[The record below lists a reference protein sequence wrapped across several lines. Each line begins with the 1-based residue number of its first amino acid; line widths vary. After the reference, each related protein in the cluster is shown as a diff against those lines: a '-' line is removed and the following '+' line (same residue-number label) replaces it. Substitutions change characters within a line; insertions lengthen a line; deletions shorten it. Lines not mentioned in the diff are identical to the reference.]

1 MKKNNKF
8 KKIICA
14 LLCLAFA
21 SSFFSLLYSCSA
33 NGKAA
38 EQGPTDESLGEKDG
52 TLPDEGESPDAPV
65 SLDPDIEA
73 FDFGGYEFC
82 ILTTNDDLHDYPL
95 HTRDIYAE
103 EETGEPMNDATYR
116 RNREAENKFNIQI
129 KMAAEPEPGGP
140 YDALRKAV
148 NAGEDIYDLF
158 LAFEMGG
165 SGPAASNGFL
175 LNWKNVPYVN
185 LEKPYWSS
193 EVAEQLSV
201 GDKMFLALS
210 DLSVGSNEYLYAVF
224 FNKQVQQEQGVEDLY
239 EVVKS
244 GAWTI
249 DKAAE
254 VSKGIA
260 RDLDGDGQMG
270 EQDQWGIIMN
280 YGAQGLFY
288 SCGNMVMRKD
298 ENNIPYIDYVTERSI
313 NSFDKAFE
321 LCRSDY
327 TIYDPNWTEE
337 ARYFKI
343 FSENRALLMF
353 KYLTA
358 PQILRGMET
367 DFGILPYPKLDE
379 AQQKYYSFMD
389 GHTLLMGIPT
399 PASNLERTGA
409 IIEEMSYLS
418 YKYLVPA
425 YYDVL
430 LKTKFSRDNES
441 AEMLDIIYSGRIFDF
456 GYVYDNWIISYT
468 FQNQINENKREFAS
482 VVEKNMGK
490 AQANLEKILAAYEAV
505 E

>member
-1 MKKNNKF
+1 MI
-8 KKIICA
+8 KKIICVLVCISISFV
-14 LLCLAFA
+14 LLFLF
-21 SSFFSLLYSCSA
+21 SCSA
-33 NGKAA
+33 NSGTTKPNEA
-38 EQGPTDESLGEKDG
+38 EDENTVEKDG
-52 TLPDEGESPDAPV
+52 PVPENGESADSYEAF
-65 SLDPDIEA
+65 DPNIEA
-73 FDFGGYEFC
+73 FDFGGYVFT

-116 RNREAENKFNIQI
+116 RNRETEAKFNIQI
-129 KMAAEPEPGGP
+129 KMAAEPEADGP
-140 YDALRKAV
+140 YTALKKAV
-148 NAGEDIYDLF
+148 NAGEDSYDLF

-165 SGPAASNGFL
+165 SGPAASNGYL
-175 LNWKNVPYVN
+175 LNWKNIPHVD
-185 LEKPYWSS
+185 LSKPYWSS

-224 FNKQVQQEQGVEDLY
+224 FNKQVQKEQDVENLY
-239 EVVKS
+239 DVVK
-244 GAWTI
+244 GGKWTL
-249 DKAAE
+249 DKAME

-260 RDLDGDGQMG
+260 KDLNGDGRMN
-270 EQDQWGIIMN
+270 EEDQWGIIMN

-298 ENNIPYIDYVTERSI
+298 ENNIPYIDYITPRSLDT
-313 NSFDKAFE
+313 FEKAYE

-327 TIYDPNWTEE
+327 TIYEANWTLE
-337 ARYFKI
+337 AKYFKI
-343 FSENRALLMF
+343 FAENRALLMF

-379 AQQKYYSFMD
+379 AQDKYYSFMD

-399 PASNLERTGA
+399 TASNLDRTGA

-441 AEMLDIIYSGRIFDF
+441 AEMLDIIYSGRVFDF

-468 FQNQINENKREFAS
+468 FQQQIDAKKREFAS
-482 VVEKNMGK
+482 AVEKNMGK
-490 AQANLEKILAAYEAV
+490 AQANLEKILAAYDAV

>member
-1 MKKNNKF
+1 MNKAIKTKKT
-8 KKIICA
+8 ICI
-14 LLCLAFA
+14 FI
-21 SSFFSLLYSCSA
+21 FFSIVLPFLFSCSQNSGKTDQSESA
-33 NGKAA
+33 NENGVDEKVAGGEENA
-38 EQGPTDESLGEKDG
+38 ELRESF
-52 TLPDEGESPDAPV
+52 
-65 SLDPDIEA
+65 DPNIEA
-73 FDFGGYEFC
+73 FDFGGYAFT
-82 ILTTNDDLHDYPL
+82 ILTTDDGLHDYPL

-116 RNREAENKFNIQI
+116 RNRETENKFNIQI
-129 KMAAEPEPGGP
+129 KMAAEPEPNGP
-140 YDALRKAV
+140 YDALKKAV

-165 SGPAASNGFL
+165 SGPAAANGFL
-175 LNWKNVPYVN
+175 LNWENIPCID
-185 LEKPYWSS
+185 LSKPYWSS

-201 GDKMFLALS
+201 GNKMFLALS

-224 FNKQVQQEQGVEDLY
+224 FNKQVQKENGVENLY
-239 EVVKS
+239 EIVKS
-244 GAWTI
+244 GHWTL

-254 VSKGIA
+254 VSKDIA
-260 RDLDGDGQMG
+260 KDLNGDGIMD
-270 EQDQWGIIMN
+270 EEDQWGIIMN

-298 ENNIPYIDYVTERSI
+298 ENNIPYIEYVTERSI

-327 TIYDPNWTEE
+327 TIYEANWTLE
-337 ARYFKI
+337 AKYFKI

-367 DFGILPYPKLDE
+367 DFGILPYPKLDS
-379 AQQKYYSFMD
+379 AQEKYYSFMD
-389 GHTLLMGIPT
+389 GHTLLMGIPIMV
-399 PASNLERTGA
+399 SNLDRTGA
-409 IIEEMSYLS
+409 IIEEMSFLS

-468 FQNQINENKREFAS
+468 FQSQIDANKREFAS

-505 E
+505 Q